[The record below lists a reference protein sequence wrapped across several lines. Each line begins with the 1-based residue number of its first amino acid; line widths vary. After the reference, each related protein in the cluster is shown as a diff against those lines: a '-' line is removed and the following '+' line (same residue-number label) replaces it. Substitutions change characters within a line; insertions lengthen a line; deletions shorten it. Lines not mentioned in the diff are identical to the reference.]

1 MKKEAL
7 RLHKAGFK
15 VIPTN
20 DPTKPDGKKPLCR
33 WKQYQDNQTEQDVKK
48 LFDMSGIGGMALLTG
63 KGIEVIDV
71 DLKYALDADTFFTKF
86 MDELLDNL
94 GLETYQKLILSKTIS
109 GGYHIIYKTNVA
121 EGNQKLASRA
131 TLDNE
136 KKNDN
141 DKTRVLLETRGV
153 GGYILIPPTIGYQ
166 YDNKKQTLTEM
177 PTISDWE
184 RNKIIAVCKFFDETN
199 EIYTNTSPTPIDV
212 VGSHKTTIEAFN
224 ESHTPREF
232 IETAGWQFKYKIG
245 DNLHFVRPGKTLREG
260 QGGCYNQDKQLFYVF
275 TSSTEFEP
283 SKAYNAFQV
292 YSFLNHSGDY
302 KKAAKVLYNLN
313 YGDRLSKNR
322 DSYDDKLTALTSTN
336 NAQKE
341 KATNEDRMNEIF
353 KKRFDINKVPK
364 DIEYVLFIKDKL
376 SHEVIPIGSFG
387 DWITVVGA
395 AKSRKSALSNSIA
408 ACILSEGLKTVLS
421 FSGVLQGRNMIVI
434 DTEQNDND
442 YWASQ
447 KQIYSQAAVD
457 VGINPE
463 NFYSF
468 CLTDC
473 RISERLEFVEYVMDR
488 VGNVGVL
495 VLDGIVDIC
504 EDYNDQKGSRRL
516 IDHLK
521 VLTAKH
527 KTLFLPV
534 LHNARSTGS
543 ARGHLGTELINKSK
557 AVIKVSKE
565 TDANHSKAEFEYIR
579 GRQEPDSFE
588 FGHDSNGNLILLQE
602 F

>member
-7 RLHKAGFK
+7 RLHNAGFK

-33 WKQYQDNQTEQDVKK
+33 WKQYQEQQSKEDVIK

-63 KGIEVIDV
+63 NGIEVIDV
-71 DLKYALDADTFFTKF
+71 DLKYAIDPDAFFTKL
-86 MDELLDNL
+86 MDEILDSI
-94 GLETYQKLILSKTIS
+94 GLQTYQKLILSKTIS
-109 GGYHIIYKTNVA
+109 GGYHIIYKTNIA
-121 EGNQKLASRA
+121 EGNQKLASRL

-136 KKNDN
+136 KKNEH

-153 GGYILIPPTIGYQ
+153 GGYILIPPTIGYV
-166 YDNKKQTLTEM
+166 YDNNRQTLTEM
-177 PTISDWE
+177 PTLSDWE
-184 RNKIIAVCKFFDETN
+184 RNKIISVCKFFDETN
-199 EIYTNTSPTPIDV
+199 EIYTNTSPTPIEV

-232 IETAGWQFKYKIG
+232 IEAAGWQFKYKIG

-275 TSSTEFEP
+275 TSSTGFEP
-283 SKAYNAFQV
+283 GRAYNAFQV
-292 YSFLNHSGDY
+292 YAYINHGGDY
-302 KKAAKVLYNLN
+302 KKAAKILYNLD

-322 DSYDDKLTALTSTN
+322 DSYNDKLTALTSTN
-336 NAQKE
+336 QAQKE
-341 KATNEDRMNEIF
+341 KASNEDRMNEIF
-353 KKRFDINKVPK
+353 KKRFDINIIPK
-364 DIEYVLFIKDKL
+364 EIEYVLFIKDKV
-376 SHEVIPIGSFG
+376 SGENIPIASFG

-408 ACILSEGLKTVLS
+408 ASLLSEGLRSVLS
-421 FSGVLQGRNMIVI
+421 FSGLLQGRNMIVL
-434 DTEQNDND
+434 DTEQNEND
-442 YWASQ
+442 YWTSQ
-447 KQIYSQAAVD
+447 KQIYQQAAVAAG
-457 VGINPE
+457 VNPE

-473 RISERLEFVEYVMDR
+473 RISERLEFVEYVMNR

-521 VLTAKH
+521 VLTAKY
-527 KTLFLPV
+527 KTLFMPV

-557 AVIKVSKE
+557 AVIKVSKDQDE
-565 TDANHSKAEFEYIR
+565 NHSNAKFEYIR
-579 GRQEPDSFE
+579 GRQEPSTFD
-588 FGHDSNGNLILLQE
+588 FGHDSNGNLVLID
-602 F
+602 